1 MPPRGAA
8 ILEIMMNNQ
17 DIIKSLEALKEQH
30 RTGAA
35 VLLEAAQ
42 HFARAVASQRD
53 VECQDIDRLIRSL
66 RGTPENTVPAAAP
79 VPESAPETPA
89 PAANRTLEQEKQLA
103 DLRAACVAKAAA
115 GGQKEILLF
124 LQNHGAR
131 TIYELSPDFY
141 PDLLKICQEVC

>member
-1 MPPRGAA
+1 
-8 ILEIMMNNQ
+8 MNNQ
-17 DIIKSLEALKEQH
+17 EIIKSLEALKEQH

-42 HFARAVASQRD
+42 HFARAVESQRD

-66 RGTPENTVPAAAP
+66 GGAAP
-79 VPESAPETPA
+79 VAESAPAPTAAPETTA
-89 PAANRTLEQEKQLA
+89 PEEEQSLQA
-103 DLRAACVAKAAA
+103 LRAACVKKAAA

>member
-1 MPPRGAA
+1 
-8 ILEIMMNNQ
+8 MNNQ
-17 DIIKSLEALKEQH
+17 EIIKSLEALKEQH

-42 HFARAVASQRD
+42 HFARAVESQRD

-66 RGTPENTVPAAAP
+66 GGAVPET
-79 VPESAPETPA
+79 ESAPAPTAA
-89 PAANRTLEQEKQLA
+89 PAARTPEEEQSLQV
-103 DLRAACVAKAAA
+103 LRAACVKKAAA

>member
-1 MPPRGAA
+1 
-8 ILEIMMNNQ
+8 MNNQ
-17 DIIKSLEALKEQH
+17 EIIKSLEALKEQH

-42 HFARAVASQRD
+42 HFARAVESQRD

-66 RGTPENTVPAAAP
+66 GGVPAQQDATTAAP
-79 VPESAPETPA
+79 ETATPETPA
-89 PAANRTLEQEKQLA
+89 PAPASAPRTPEQEKQLA
-103 DLRAACVAKAAA
+103 DLRAACVKKAAA

-131 TIYELSPDFY
+131 TIYELDPDFY

>member
-1 MPPRGAA
+1 MTNQ
-8 ILEIMMNNQ
+8 EI
-17 DIIKSLEALKEQH
+17 IGRLEALKEQH

-42 HFARAVASQRD
+42 NFARAVASQRD
-53 VECQDIDRLIRSL
+53 VECQDIDMLIRFL
-66 RGTPENTVPAAAP
+66 EGVPAQQDATTAA
-79 VPESAPETPA
+79 TP
-89 PAANRTLEQEKQLA
+89 EQEKQLA
-103 DLRAACVAKAAA
+103 DLRAACVKKAAA

>member
-1 MPPRGAA
+1 
-8 ILEIMMNNQ
+8 MNNQ
-17 DIIKSLEALKEQH
+17 EIIKSLEALKEQH

-66 RGTPENTVPAAAP
+66 GGVPAQQDATTA
-79 VPESAPETPA
+79 APETGSALAPTPTAA
-89 PAANRTLEQEKQLA
+89 PAARTPEEEQSLQV
-103 DLRAACVAKAAA
+103 LRAACVKKAAA

-124 LQNHGAR
+124 LQNHSAR

-141 PDLLKICQEVC
+141 PDLLNICQEVC

>member
-1 MPPRGAA
+1 MTNQ
-8 ILEIMMNNQ
+8 EI
-17 DIIKSLEALKEQH
+17 IGRLEALKEQH

-42 HFARAVASQRD
+42 HFMRAVASQRD

-66 RGTPENTVPAAAP
+66 GGVVPET
-79 VPESAPETPA
+79 ESAPAPTAE
-89 PAANRTLEQEKQLA
+89 PAARTPEEEQLQALCA
-103 DLRAACVAKAAA
+103 DCVKKAAA
-115 GGQKEILLF
+115 DVQKEILLF

-131 TIYELSPDFY
+131 TIYELSPDFH

>member
-1 MPPRGAA
+1 
-8 ILEIMMNNQ
+8 MNNQ
-17 DIIKSLEALKEQH
+17 EIIKSLEALKEQH

-42 HFARAVASQRD
+42 HFARAVESQRD

-66 RGTPENTVPAAAP
+66 GGAVPET
-79 VPESAPETPA
+79 ESAPAPTAAPETTA
-89 PAANRTLEQEKQLA
+89 PTAAPRTPEQEKLLA
-103 DLRAACVAKAAA
+103 DLRAACVKKAAA

>member
-1 MPPRGAA
+1 MTNQ
-8 ILEIMMNNQ
+8 EI
-17 DIIKSLEALKEQH
+17 IGRLEALKSQH

-42 HFARAVASQRD
+42 HFMRAVESQRD
-53 VECQDIDRLIRSL
+53 VECQDIDRLIRSI
-66 RGTPENTVPAAAP
+66 GGAPEAPVPAVAP

-89 PAANRTLEQEKQLA
+89 PSANRTLEQEKQLA
-103 DLRAACVAKAAA
+103 DLRAACVKKAAA

-131 TIYELSPDFY
+131 TIYELDPKY
-141 PDLLKICQEVC
+141 YGDLLTVCNGEVC

>member
-1 MPPRGAA
+1 
-8 ILEIMMNNQ
+8 MNNQ
-17 DIIKSLEALKEQH
+17 EIIKSLEALKEQH

-42 HFARAVASQRD
+42 HFARAVESQCD

-66 RGTPENTVPAAAP
+66 GGAAPAAESAP
-79 VPESAPETPA
+79 APTAAPETPA
-89 PAANRTLEQEKQLA
+89 PTAAPRTPEQEKLLA
-103 DLRAACVAKAAA
+103 DLRAACVKKAAA

-131 TIYELSPDFY
+131 TIYELDPKY
-141 PDLLKICQEVC
+141 YGDLLNVCNGEVC

>member
-1 MPPRGAA
+1 
-8 ILEIMMNNQ
+8 MNNQ
-17 DIIKSLEALKEQH
+17 EIIKSLEALKEQH

-42 HFARAVASQRD
+42 HFARAVESQRD

-66 RGTPENTVPAAAP
+66 GGAVPET
-79 VPESAPETPA
+79 ESAPAPTAAPETTA
-89 PAANRTLEQEKQLA
+89 PEEEQSLQA
-103 DLRAACVAKAAA
+103 LRAACVKKAAA

>member
-1 MPPRGAA
+1 
-8 ILEIMMNNQ
+8 MNNQ
-17 DIIKSLEALKEQH
+17 EIIKSLEALKEQH

-42 HFARAVASQRD
+42 HFARAVESQRD

-66 RGTPENTVPAAAP
+66 GGTPENTVPAAAP

-89 PAANRTLEQEKQLA
+89 PAANRTPEQEKLLA
-103 DLRAACVAKAAA
+103 DLRAACVKKAAA

-131 TIYELSPDFY
+131 TIYELDPKY
-141 PDLLKICQEVC
+141 YGDLLNVCNGEVC

>member
-1 MPPRGAA
+1 MT
-8 ILEIMMNNQ
+8 NQ
-17 DIIKSLEALKEQH
+17 EIIKSLEALKEQH

-53 VECQDIDRLIRSL
+53 VECQDIDRLIKSL
-66 RGTPENTVPAAAP
+66 GGVPAQQDATMA
-79 VPESAPETPA
+79 APETATPEIPA
-89 PAANRTLEQEKQLA
+89 PASAPCTPEQEKQLA
-103 DLRAACVAKAAA
+103 DLRAACVKKAAA

>member
-1 MPPRGAA
+1 
-8 ILEIMMNNQ
+8 MNNQ
-17 DIIKSLEALKEQH
+17 EIIKSLEALKEQH

-42 HFARAVASQRD
+42 HFARAVESQRD

-66 RGTPENTVPAAAP
+66 GGSLGGSVPEA
-79 VPESAPETPA
+79 ESAPAPTPTA
-89 PAANRTLEQEKQLA
+89 EPAARTPEEEQSLQA
-103 DLRAACVAKAAA
+103 LRAACVKKAAA

-131 TIYELSPDFY
+131 TIYELSPDFH

>member
-1 MPPRGAA
+1 
-8 ILEIMMNNQ
+8 MNNQ
-17 DIIKSLEALKEQH
+17 EIIKSLEALKEQH

-42 HFARAVASQRD
+42 HFARAVESQRD

-66 RGTPENTVPAAAP
+66 GGAAPAA
-79 VPESAPETPA
+79 ESAPAPTAAPETTA
-89 PAANRTLEQEKQLA
+89 PTAARTPEEEQALQV
-103 DLRAACVAKAAA
+103 LRAACVKKAAA

>member
-1 MPPRGAA
+1 
-8 ILEIMMNNQ
+8 MNNQ
-17 DIIKSLEALKEQH
+17 DIITSLEALKEQH

-42 HFARAVASQRD
+42 HFARAVESQRD

-66 RGTPENTVPAAAP
+66 GSVPEAA
-79 VPESAPETPA
+79 ESAPAPTPTA
-89 PAANRTLEQEKQLA
+89 EPAARAPEQEQELQA
-103 DLRAACVAKAAA
+103 LRAACVKKAAA

-124 LQNHGAR
+124 LQNHSAR

>member
-1 MPPRGAA
+1 MTNQ
-8 ILEIMMNNQ
+8 EI
-17 DIIKSLEALKEQH
+17 IGHLEALKEQH
-30 RTGAA
+30 QAGAA

-42 HFARAVASQRD
+42 HFARAVESQRD

-66 RGTPENTVPAAAP
+66 GGSLGGSVPEA
-79 VPESAPETPA
+79 ESAPAPTAA
-89 PAANRTLEQEKQLA
+89 PAARTPEQEQELQA
-103 DLRAACVAKAAA
+103 LRTACVTKAAA

>member
-1 MPPRGAA
+1 
-8 ILEIMMNNQ
+8 MNNQ

-42 HFARAVASQRD
+42 HFARAVASQCD

-66 RGTPENTVPAAAP
+66 GGAVPET
-79 VPESAPETPA
+79 ESAPAPTAA
-89 PAANRTLEQEKQLA
+89 PAARTPEQEQELQ
-103 DLRAACVAKAAA
+103 DLRAACIKKAAA

-131 TIYELSPDFY
+131 TIYELDTKY
-141 PDLLKICQEVC
+141 YRDLLTVCNEEVC

>member
-1 MPPRGAA
+1 
-8 ILEIMMNNQ
+8 MNNQ
-17 DIIKSLEALKEQH
+17 EIIKSLEALKEQH

-42 HFARAVASQRD
+42 HFARAVESQRD

-66 RGTPENTVPAAAP
+66 GGTPENTVPAAAP

-89 PAANRTLEQEKQLA
+89 PTAAPRTPEQEKLLA
-103 DLRAACVAKAAA
+103 DLRAACVKKAAA

>member
-1 MPPRGAA
+1 MTNQ
-8 ILEIMMNNQ
+8 EI
-17 DIIKSLEALKEQH
+17 IGRLEALKSQH

-42 HFARAVASQRD
+42 HFMRAVESQRD

-66 RGTPENTVPAAAP
+66 GGTPENSAPADIP
-79 VPESAPETPA
+79 APETTADKPAA

-103 DLRAACVAKAAA
+103 DLRAACVKKAAA